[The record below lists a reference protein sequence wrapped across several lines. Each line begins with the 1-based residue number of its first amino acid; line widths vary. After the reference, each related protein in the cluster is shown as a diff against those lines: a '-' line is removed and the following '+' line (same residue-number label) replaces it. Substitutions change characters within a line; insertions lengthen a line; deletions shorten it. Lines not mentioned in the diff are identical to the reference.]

1 MSEDGFSDPFDE
13 PSMDLFIETLTG
25 TTFEMRVYP
34 SDTILDI
41 KKKIQRVEGIPI
53 HHQNLLFRMEI
64 VDDYKRLCDI
74 GLVSGSTLKLVLA
87 MRGGPISTRRLS
99 TCDHHLILKDL
110 KDLIEHT
117 REQLGSKLSAGAKVS
132 VLVFKDGDI
141 INLIRV
147 IENDDGSYHSLN
159 DKSTTAPKTES
170 QESRPLG
177 VYNKLQENNAMLS
190 KITELRKKMSDVSLK
205 RHFKNSKPMDVEENA
220 SVGCIGEKPLKVNDE
235 DFEESKEKL
244 PADAGLRYRLLHQ
257 FRKDAE
263 SLLKLHESQ
272 FDEEETDDSDD
283 LDETL
288 QVCEDSIALKEKHRG
303 KNSFYNILFQDPSL
317 RPDKSFISLNP
328 KSDGEPSITTTFS
341 KAARER
347 SNCSS
352 EMKPN
357 EKHRELQNSFPAI
370 VKAKPHKDRHSDDKV
385 INGSVLSPL
394 YNMYSG
400 SRSHKYES
408 KITLPDITCDVEVS
422 PPTSA
427 ASIAESIAIIDDD
440 TESEDKEVLS
450 PIGVPFAGTMS
461 MSKVSAHNS
470 VRLTPLL
477 LQNSSDRPKSNP
489 DAVNLEENAQ
499 EICDIFSG
507 GEATE
512 NFSTKKLG
520 LLKRWQSVDCS
531 SEEMCSSSG
540 AANAI
545 NIKENSDS
553 SDFVIDRNCY
563 VPSLFSTSPSSSP
576 KNDRISDLYFGNTL
590 NSDKISR
597 SPLYR
602 RYSQIANSSSEIGA
616 NDTASFN
623 DNHRGKLHSLSSTW
637 GPLNIESRP
646 KHNNET
652 NNNCDNLLN
661 IQPLTGTLYNILS
674 SRSSIGEHS
683 LLENRMELNPLRI
696 RSDEES
702 KVLAGELKNLCSVSI
717 EGDRKTINKIE
728 VDTRKLENLPAIIDK
743 KRMRCGECNK
753 RLNITNMYHCRCGG
767 IFCGQHRYSEVHRCN
782 YDYKTEGRKLIEQQN
797 PVIVADKLNKL

>member
-1 MSEDGFSDPFDE
+1 MSEDGFSDPYDE

-53 HHQNLLFRMEI
+53 HHQNLLFHME
-64 VDDYKRLCDI
+64 VVEDYKRLCDI

-87 MRGGPISTRRLS
+87 MRGGPISTRRLTS
-99 TCDHHLILKDL
+99 CDHHLILKDL

-117 REQLGSKLSAGAKVS
+117 REQLGSKLGTGTKVS

-147 IENDDGSYHSLN
+147 IENDDSSCE
-159 DKSTTAPKTES
+159 KSTSTKTES

-177 VYNKLQENNAMLS
+177 VYNKLQENNAMLA
-190 KITELRKKMSDVSLK
+190 KITDLRKRMSDVSLK
-205 RHFKNSKPMDVEENA
+205 RHFKNSKPMEVEEST
-220 SVGCIGEKPLKVNDE
+220 SVGCIGEKPVKVSEE
-235 DFEESKEKL
+235 DFEEKL
-244 PADAGLRYRLLHQ
+244 PYADAGLSYRLLRQ

-272 FDEEETDDSDD
+272 FDEDETEDSDD
-283 LDETL
+283 LDEAL
-288 QVCEDSIALKEKHRG
+288 KVCEDSIALKEKHRG

-317 RPDKSFISLNP
+317 RPEKPLRASHCKSN
-328 KSDGEPSITTTFS
+328 GEPSVSSTFS
-341 KAARER
+341 NAARER
-347 SNCSS
+347 SRG
-352 EMKPN
+352 N
-357 EKHRELQNSFPAI
+357 EAREGL
-370 VKAKPHKDRHSDDKV
+370 SDD
-385 INGSVLSPL
+385 GSVLSPL
-394 YNMYSG
+394 YNRYG
-400 SRSHKYES
+400 HKYES
-408 KITLPDITCDVEVS
+408 KITLPDITCDLEIS

-427 ASIAESIAIIDDD
+427 SSIAESIAIIDDD
-440 TESEDKEVLS
+440 TENEEKEVLS

-461 MSKVSAHNS
+461 MSKVPARNS

-489 DAVNLEENAQ
+489 DAVNLEEQAQ

-531 SEEMCSSSG
+531 SEEVCNSNS
-540 AANAI
+540 ARNAI

-553 SDFVIDRNCY
+553 SDYVIDRNCY
-563 VPSLFSTSPSSSP
+563 VPSIFSTSPSTSP

-590 NSDKISR
+590 SSDKISR

-602 RYSQIANSSSEIGA
+602 RYSQIGNSSTEIGT
-616 NDTASFN
+616 NDTISKFN
-623 DNHRGKLHSLSSTW
+623 DNHSRGKLHSLSSTW

-646 KHNNET
+646 KHNNEPNT
-652 NNNCDNLLN
+652 NCDNLLN
-661 IQPLTGTLYNILS
+661 IQPLTGTLYNLLS
-674 SRSSIGEHS
+674 SRGSIA
-683 LLENRMELNPLRI
+683 ENRMELNPLRI

-702 KVLAGELKNLCSVSI
+702 KVLASELKGLCSVSI
-717 EGDRKTINKIE
+717 DGDRKTINKIE
-728 VDTRKLENLPAIIDK
+728 VDTTKLENLPAIIDK

-767 IFCGQHRYSEVHRCN
+767 LFCGQHRYSEVHRCN